1 MDPKAEIPAISLK
14 FLVTGLYRLYKDK
27 KSVHKRRTSMQG
39 EMGREGEREGKDKR
53 ME

>member
-1 MDPKAEIPAISLK
+1 MAHRVFIGNIYVYYV
-14 FLVTGLYRLYKDK
+14 VTGLYRLYKDK
-27 KSVHKRRTSMQG
+27 KVYIRGDAQG